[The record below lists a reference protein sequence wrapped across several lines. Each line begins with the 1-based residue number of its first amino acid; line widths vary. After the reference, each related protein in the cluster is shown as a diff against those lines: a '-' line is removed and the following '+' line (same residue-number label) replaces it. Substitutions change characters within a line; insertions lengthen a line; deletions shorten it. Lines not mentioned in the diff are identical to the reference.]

1 MNLEAIR
8 QIPEF
13 DIFQSDNFYKIA
25 KTIDIDFDFDEEL
38 LRKDDSYR
46 SQIYE
51 RFYEKIITSDNDE
64 DKIKL
69 LFSFRN
75 RMRRS

>member
-1 MNLEAIR
+1 MNLEKIR

-13 DIFQSDNFYKIA
+13 EFFQSDNFYKIA
-25 KTIDIDFDFDEEL
+25 KAINVDFDFDEEL
-38 LRKDDSYR
+38 FKTDDSYR
-46 SQIYE
+46 SEIYQ
-51 RFYEKIITSDNDE
+51 RFYEKVITSGNDE

-75 RMRRS
+75 RMRWS